1 MGFGVSPMASAETRR
16 SYAAAGLSPLGTQ
29 DRERIERGGGIS
41 PMAGSTEKEAWKMAE
56 YMAGQREEAPI
67 EYGGIGE
74 RPVGSSRRAIR
85 MQAEYDKLQA
95 DRLNQERIIQQMEQ
109 ARISEQ
115 REGWRYTKEQ
125 NEYTAKQKLDALVER
140 DAAQESFEV
149 NSIAS
154 GLEAV
159 DLKNDPEAGLKIDQ
173 LILENPLGAAR
184 EDVAKRLEAAR
195 SISGTYGI
203 AATTKAEQEAN
214 KVKSAIIN
222 KALGEGVT
230 EAEIEA
236 TRFADPQT
244 AVVDY
249 DYGKV
254 ERLAAKRAG
263 ERKDKEPEEGYTPTP
278 LAEAEDQLAEA
289 EAEFSAISEDA
300 EGEQL
305 VNAQKKLAAA
315 RVRAE
320 RARRREGAGPAKK
333 TSDTSG
339 GGGYITGRTYGGL
352 TYLGGDPNKESS
364 WKKK

>member
-1 MGFGVSPMASAETRR
+1 M
-16 SYAAAGLSPLGTQ
+16 
-29 DRERIERGGGIS
+29 
-41 PMAGSTEKEAWKMAE
+41 
-56 YMAGQREEAPI
+56 
-67 EYGGIGE
+67 
-74 RPVGSSRRAIR
+74 
-85 MQAEYDKLQA
+85 
-95 DRLNQERIIQQMEQ
+95 QQMEQ

-125 NEYTAKQKLDALVER
+125 NEYIAKQKLDALGER

-173 LILENPLGAAR
+173 LVLENPLGAAR

-230 EAEIEA
+230 EVEIEA
-236 TRFADPQT
+236 TRFVDPKT

-249 DYGKV
+249 DYGKI
-254 ERLAAKRAG
+254 ERLASKKAG
-263 ERKDKEPEEGYTPTP
+263 ERKDKEPEEEEGYTPTP
-278 LAEAEDQLAEA
+278 LAQAEDQLAEA
-289 EAEFSAISEDA
+289 KAEFEAISEDA
-300 EGEQL
+300 DGEQL
-305 VNAQKKLAAA
+305 VSAQKKLAAA

-320 RARRREGAGPAKK
+320 RAREREGTTPTKK

-339 GGGYITGRTYGGL
+339 GGGYITGRTYRGL

>member
-1 MGFGVSPMASAETRR
+1 MSDRTRGNERFGWGP
-16 SYAAAGLSPLGTQ
+16 SPLASN
-29 DRERIERGGGIS
+29 E
-41 PMAGSTEKEAWKMAE
+41 EKERYRASQIGRE
-56 YMAGQREEAPI
+56 IEAGRATVADLPED
-67 EYGGIGE
+67 YGGRPQGE
-74 RPVGSSRRAIR
+74 SRRAIR
-85 MQAEYDKLQA
+85 MQEAYDARQAEL
-95 DRLNQERIIQQMEQ
+95 LNQERIRQEIDRA
-109 ARISEQ
+109 ARVEQ
-115 REGWRYTKEQ
+115 REEWRYTKEQ
-125 NEYTAKQKLDALVER
+125 NEYSAKEKLDTLNER
-140 DAAQESFEV
+140 DAAQESSEV
-149 NSIAS
+149 NNIAS
-154 GLEAV
+154 GLERI
-159 DLKNDPEAGLKIDQ
+159 DLQNDPEAGLKIDQ
-173 LILENPLGAAR
+173 LVLENPLGATR
-184 EDVAKRLEAAR
+184 EAIAKRLEAAR
-195 SISGTYGI
+195 NINSTYGI
-203 AATTKAEQEAN
+203 AATTKAEQETN

-222 KALGEGVT
+222 RALSEGVT

-244 AVVDY
+244 AMVDY

-263 ERKDKEPEEGYTPTP
+263 ERKDKEPEEAYTPTP

-305 VNAQKKLAAA
+305 VGAQKKLAAA

-320 RARRREGAGPAKK
+320 RARKREGAGPAKK

-339 GGGYITGRTYGGL
+339 GGGYITGRTYSGL

>member
-1 MGFGVSPMASAETRR
+1 MATYAQEQAEDLLKYYQGMSGTARKPT
-16 SYAAAGLSPLGTQ
+16 ALSS
-29 DRERIERGGGIS
+29 REEQQAFQAQEVRGG
-41 PMAGSTEKEAWKMAE
+41 
-56 YMAGQREEAPI
+56 RAPV
-67 EYGGIGE
+67 ETLPEQYGGRPTGE
-74 RPVGSSRRAIR
+74 SRRAIR
-85 MQAEYDKLQA
+85 MQEAYDASQAQSLQ
-95 DRLNQERIIQQMEQ
+95 QQRIMQQMEQ

-125 NEYTAKQKLDALVER
+125 NEYTAKQKLDALGER

-154 GLEAV
+154 GLETI

-173 LILENPLGAAR
+173 LVLENPLGAAR
-184 EDVAKRLEAAR
+184 EDIAKRLEAAR
-195 SISGTYGI
+195 RINGTYGI
-203 AATTKAEQEAN
+203 AATTKAEQEAG
-214 KVKSAIIN
+214 KAKSAIIN

-236 TRFADPQT
+236 TRFADPET

-249 DYGKV
+249 DYGKI
-254 ERLAAKRAG
+254 ERLAAKKAG
-263 ERKDKEPEEGYTPTP
+263 ERKDKEPEEKEGYTPTP
-278 LAEAEDQLAEA
+278 LAQAEDQLAEA
-289 EAEFSAISEDA
+289 KAEFEAISEDA
-300 EGEQL
+300 DGEQL
-305 VNAQKKLAAA
+305 VSAQKKLAAA
-315 RVRAE
+315 TVRAE
-320 RARRREGAGPAKK
+320 RAREREGAAPTKK